1 MVGRPLH
8 KIFFQSMTR
17 GSHYTVQCRCKG
29 NLMKS
34 GFYRCKFHGGASDW
48 NAKTLQGKINALKNL
63 KQNKYK
69 TDEELKLWILNK
81 QKQS

>member
-1 MVGRPLH
+1 
-8 KIFFQSMTR
+8 
-17 GSHYTVQCRCKG
+17 
-29 NLMKS
+29 MKS

-63 KQNKYK
+63 KQNKHK